1 MLSYA
6 PNTHSL
12 NDVYHIKNSN
22 TMYYHLLSENLNTN
36 YQKNFTN
43 LKQQPK
49 IKNFV
54 KVQKI

>member
-1 MLSYA
+1 
-6 PNTHSL
+6 
-12 NDVYHIKNSN
+12 
-22 TMYYHLLSENLNTN
+22 MYYHLLSENLNTN

-43 LKQQPK
+43 LKQQQK